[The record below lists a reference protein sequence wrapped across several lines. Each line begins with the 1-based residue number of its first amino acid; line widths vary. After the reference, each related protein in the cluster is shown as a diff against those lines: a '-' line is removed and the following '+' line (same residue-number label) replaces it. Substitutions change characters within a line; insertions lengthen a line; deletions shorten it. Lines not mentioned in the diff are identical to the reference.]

1 MEECMARVTARVR
14 AAHTRDG
21 ARTRA
26 REVACVREAVCT
38 RGSVCERGGEGA
50 MSPMRDGAGVMMMA
64 HV

>member
-1 MEECMARVTARVR
+1 MARVTARVR

-26 REVACVREAVCT
+26 REVACVREAACA
-38 RGSVCERGGEGA
+38 RGSVRKRGGEGA
-50 MSPMRDGAGVMMMA
+50 MSPMQDGAGVMTMA